1 MKYFVLESC
10 IFFVKTSPSIE
21 NPDLENKMQLRTTN
35 FQGRKFSTYDFRTF
49 RSAIKIHIFWI

>member
-1 MKYFVLESC
+1 VLESC